1 MGAAPAAPMLRFLLA
16 ALGTAGALAAARRL
30 FSSEPDLFGAVAI
43 ITGGSRGLGFLI
55 ARELAREGCRLAIC
69 ARDPDELERARLD
82 LERRG
87 AEVIAIRCDVADPVA
102 ASNLVSETERR
113 LGPVDILVNNASII
127 QVAPIEALGV
137 KDFQRALAVNFWGTV
152 HPTLAALP
160 GMRARRRGRVVN
172 IASIGGKVSVP
183 HLLPYGAAKFA
194 VVGFSEGL
202 AAELKRDG
210 VHVTT
215 VVPGLMRTGSY
226 LHAEFEGQPPA
237 EFTWFALGSTLPGI
251 SMDAE
256 RAARRV
262 VRALKRRELEPI
274 LSLPAQ
280 ILTRAHGLFPGT
292 VVAALALVNRLLPRG
307 GVAGDSARGL
317 ELQRAAGAGAL
328 HVVTS
333 LGRAAAR
340 RFHEYPPSRRAP

>member
-1 MGAAPAAPMLRFLLA
+1 MLRF
-16 ALGTAGALAAARRL
+16 ALAAITTAAAFAATRRL
-30 FSSEPDLFGAVAI
+30 FTREPDLFGSVAI

-102 ASNLVSETERR
+102 CANLVSEAERR
-113 LGPVDILVNNASII
+113 LGPVEILVNNASII
-127 QVAPIEALGV
+127 QVAPVDALGV
-137 KDFQRALAVNFWGTV
+137 KDFQQALAVNFWGTV
-152 HPTLAALP
+152 HPTLATLP
-160 GMRARRRGRVVN
+160 GMRARRRGRIVN

-202 AAELKRDG
+202 AAELARDG
-210 VHVTT
+210 VGVTT

-256 RAARRV
+256 RAARRI
-262 VRALKRRELEPI
+262 VRALKRHELEPI

-280 ILTRAHGLFPGT
+280 VLARVHGLFPGA
-292 VVAALALVNRLLPRG
+292 VIGLLGLANRLLPRG

-317 ELQRAAGAGAL
+317 ELQRASGAGVL
-328 HVVTS
+328 HVATS

>member
-1 MGAAPAAPMLRFLLA
+1 MLRFALA
-16 ALGTAGALAAARRL
+16 ALGTMAAFASARRL
-30 FSSEPDLFGAVAI
+30 FAHEPDLFGAVAI
-43 ITGGSRGLGFLI
+43 VTGGSRGLGFLI

-69 ARDPDELERARLD
+69 ARDSDELERARVD
-82 LERRG
+82 LEQRG

-102 ASNLVSETERR
+102 AAALVEETERR

-127 QVAPIEALGV
+127 QVAPIDALGV
-137 KDFQRALAVNFWGTV
+137 KDFQQALAVNFWGTV

-160 GMRARRRGRVVN
+160 GMRARRRGRIVN
-172 IASIGGKVSVP
+172 ITSIGGKVSVP

-194 VVGFSEGL
+194 TVGFSEGL
-202 AAELKRDG
+202 AAELAQDG
-210 VHVTT
+210 VRVTT
-215 VVPGLMRTGSY
+215 VIPGLMRTGSY
-226 LHAEFEGQPPA
+226 LHAEFEGQAPA

-280 ILTRAHGLFPGT
+280 ILARVHGLMPGT
-292 VVAALALVNRLLPRG
+292 VVGALALVNRLLPRAG
-307 GVAGDSARGL
+307 GAGERASGL
-317 ELQRAAGAGAL
+317 ELQRASGAGAL
-328 HVVTS
+328 YAATS
-333 LGRAAAR
+333 LGRTAAR
-340 RFHEYPPSRRAP
+340 RFHEYPPSSQTP

>member
-1 MGAAPAAPMLRFLLA
+1 MLRFLLA

-137 KDFQRALAVNFWGTV
+137 KDFQRALAVTFRRILVATDFAESAEQA
-152 HPTLAALP
+152 LACAVQL
-160 GMRARRRGRVVN
+160 ARRHG
-172 IASIGGKVSVP
+172 AELM
-183 HLLPYGAAKFA
+183 LLP
-194 VVGFSEGL
+194 V
-202 AAELKRDG
+202 
-210 VHVTT
+210 
-215 VVPGLMRTGSY
+215 SY
-226 LHAEFEGQPPA
+226 THL
-237 EFTWFALGSTLPGI
+237 TLPTK
-251 SMDAE
+251 A
-256 RAARRV
+256 
-262 VRALKRRELEPI
+262 
-274 LSLPAQ
+274 
-280 ILTRAHGLFPGT
+280 
-292 VVAALALVNRLLPRG
+292 
-307 GVAGDSARGL
+307 
-317 ELQRAAGAGAL
+317 
-328 HVVTS
+328 
-333 LGRAAAR
+333 
-340 RFHEYPPSRRAP
+340 

>member
-1 MGAAPAAPMLRFLLA
+1 VLRLA
-16 ALGTAGALAAARRL
+16 LTAIGTAAAVAGARRL
-30 FSSEPDLFGAVAI
+30 FARETDLFGAVAI
-43 ITGGSRGLGFLI
+43 VTGGSRGLGFLI
-55 ARELAREGCRLAIC
+55 ARELAREGCVLAIC

-102 ASNLVSETERR
+102 CANLVAETERR
-113 LGPVDILVNNASII
+113 LGPLDILVNNASII
-127 QVAPIEALGV
+127 QVAPIDSLGV
-137 KDFQRALAVNFWGTV
+137 KDFQQALAVNFWGTV
-152 HPTLAALP
+152 HPTLATLP
-160 GMRARRRGRVVN
+160 GMRARRRGRIVN

-202 AAELKRDG
+202 AAELAREG
-210 VHVTT
+210 VQVTT
-215 VVPGLMRTGSY
+215 VIPGLMRTGSY

-256 RAARRV
+256 RAARRI
-262 VRALKRRELEPI
+262 VRALKRGELEPI

-280 ILTRAHGLFPGT
+280 VLARMHGLFPAT
-292 VVAALALVNRLLPRG
+292 VVGLLGLVNRLLPRG
-307 GVAGDSARGL
+307 GVPGDSARGL
-317 ELQRAAGAGAL
+317 ELQRASGAGAL
-328 HVVTS
+328 HVATS

-340 RFHEYPPSRRAP
+340 RFHEYPPTRRAP

>member
-1 MGAAPAAPMLRFLLA
+1 MLRF
-16 ALGTAGALAAARRL
+16 ALAVLATTLTFAGARRL
-30 FSSEPDLFGAVAI
+30 FAPEADLFGAVAL

-69 ARDPDELERARLD
+69 ARDADELERARLD

-87 AEVIAIRCDVADPVA
+87 ADVIAIRCDVADPA
-102 ASNLVSETERR
+102 AVSKLVEETERR
-113 LGPVDILVNNASII
+113 LGPLDILVNNASII
-127 QVAPIEALGV
+127 QVAPVDALGV
-137 KDFQRALAVNFWGTV
+137 RDFQDALAVNFWGTV
-152 HPTLAALP
+152 HPTLAVLP
-160 GMRARRRGRVVN
+160 GMRARRRGRIVN

-202 AAELKRDG
+202 AAEVARDG
-210 VHVTT
+210 IHVTT

-226 LHAEFEGQPPA
+226 LHAEFEGRPPA
-237 EFTWFALGSTLPGI
+237 EFTWFALGSTLPGV

-256 RAARRV
+256 RAARRI
-262 VRALKRRELEPI
+262 VRALKGRELEPI

-280 ILTRAHGLFPGT
+280 ILARAHGLFPGAIIGT
-292 VVAALALVNRLLPRG
+292 LALVNRLLPR
-307 GVAGDSARGL
+307 AGAAADRATGL
-317 ELQRAAGAGAL
+317 ELQRASGAGAL
-328 HVVTS
+328 HVATS

-340 RFHEYPPSRRAP
+340 RFHEYPPAPRSS

>member
-1 MGAAPAAPMLRFLLA
+1 MLRF
-16 ALGTAGALAAARRL
+16 ALAAITTAAAFAATRRL
-30 FSSEPDLFGAVAI
+30 FTREPDLFGSVAI
-43 ITGGSRGLGFLI
+43 VTGGSRGLGFLI

-69 ARDPDELERARLD
+69 ARDPDELERARVD

-102 ASNLVSETERR
+102 CANLVSEAERR
-113 LGPVDILVNNASII
+113 LGPVEILVNNASII
-127 QVAPIEALGV
+127 QVAPVDALGV
-137 KDFQRALAVNFWGTV
+137 KDFQQALAVNFWGTV
-152 HPTLAALP
+152 HPTLATLP
-160 GMRARRRGRVVN
+160 GMRARRRGRIVN

-202 AAELKRDG
+202 AAELARDG
-210 VHVTT
+210 VGVTT

-256 RAARRV
+256 RAARRI
-262 VRALKRRELEPI
+262 VRALKRHELEPI

-280 ILTRAHGLFPGT
+280 VLARVHGLFPGA
-292 VVAALALVNRLLPRG
+292 VIGLLGLANRLLPRG

-317 ELQRAAGAGAL
+317 ELQRASGAGAL
-328 HVVTS
+328 HLATS

-340 RFHEYPPSRRAP
+340 RFHEYPPSHRAP

>member
-1 MGAAPAAPMLRFLLA
+1 MLRF
-16 ALGTAGALAAARRL
+16 ALAAITTAAAFAATRRL
-30 FSSEPDLFGAVAI
+30 FTREPDLFGSVAI
-43 ITGGSRGLGFLI
+43 VTGGSRGLGFLI

-69 ARDPDELERARLD
+69 ARDPDELERARVD

-102 ASNLVSETERR
+102 CANLVSEAERR
-113 LGPVDILVNNASII
+113 LGPVEILVNNASII
-127 QVAPIEALGV
+127 QVAPVDALGV
-137 KDFQRALAVNFWGTV
+137 KDFQQALAVNFWGTV
-152 HPTLAALP
+152 HPTLATLP
-160 GMRARRRGRVVN
+160 GMRARRRGRIVN

-202 AAELKRDG
+202 AAELARDG
-210 VHVTT
+210 VGVTT

-256 RAARRV
+256 RAARRI
-262 VRALKRRELEPI
+262 VRALKRHELEPI

-280 ILTRAHGLFPGT
+280 VLARVHWLFPGA
-292 VVAALALVNRLLPRG
+292 VIGLLGLANRLLPRG

-317 ELQRAAGAGAL
+317 ELQRASGAGAL
-328 HVVTS
+328 HLATS

-340 RFHEYPPSRRAP
+340 RFHEYPPSHRAP

>member
-1 MGAAPAAPMLRFLLA
+1 MLRF
-16 ALGTAGALAAARRL
+16 ALAAITTAAAFAATRRL
-30 FSSEPDLFGAVAI
+30 FTREPDLFGSVAI
-43 ITGGSRGLGFLI
+43 VTGGSRGLGFLI

-69 ARDPDELERARLD
+69 ARDPDELERARVD

-102 ASNLVSETERR
+102 CANLVSEAERR
-113 LGPVDILVNNASII
+113 LGPVEILVNNASII
-127 QVAPIEALGV
+127 QVAPVAALGV
-137 KDFQRALAVNFWGTV
+137 KDFQQALAVNFWGTV
-152 HPTLAALP
+152 HPTLATLP
-160 GMRARRRGRVVN
+160 GMRARRRGRIVN

-202 AAELKRDG
+202 AAELARDG
-210 VHVTT
+210 VGVTT

-256 RAARRV
+256 RAARRI
-262 VRALKRRELEPI
+262 VRALKRHELEPI

-280 ILTRAHGLFPGT
+280 VLARVHGLFPGA
-292 VVAALALVNRLLPRG
+292 VIGLLGLANRLLPRG

-317 ELQRAAGAGAL
+317 ELQRASGAGAL
-328 HVVTS
+328 HLATS

-340 RFHEYPPSRRAP
+340 RFHEYPPSHRAP

>member
-1 MGAAPAAPMLRFLLA
+1 M
-16 ALGTAGALAAARRL
+16 
-30 FSSEPDLFGAVAI
+30 
-43 ITGGSRGLGFLI
+43 
-55 ARELAREGCRLAIC
+55 
-69 ARDPDELERARLD
+69 
-82 LERRG
+82 
-87 AEVIAIRCDVADPVA
+87 ADPVA
-102 ASNLVSETERR
+102 CTNLVSETERR

-127 QVAPIEALGV
+127 QVAPVDALGV
-137 KDFQRALAVNFWGTV
+137 KDFQQALAVNFWGTV
-152 HPTLAALP
+152 HPTLATLP
-160 GMRARRRGRVVN
+160 GMRARRRGRIVN

-202 AAELKRDG
+202 AAELARDG
-210 VHVTT
+210 VRVTT

-256 RAARRV
+256 RAARRI
-262 VRALKRRELEPI
+262 VRALKRHELEPI

-280 ILTRAHGLFPGT
+280 VLARVHGLFPGA
-292 VVAALALVNRLLPRG
+292 VIGLLGLANRLLPRG

-317 ELQRAAGAGAL
+317 ELQRASGAGAL
-328 HVVTS
+328 HLATS

>member
-1 MGAAPAAPMLRFLLA
+1 MLRFLLA

-127 QVAPIEALGV
+127 QVAPIDALGV

-280 ILTRAHGLFPGT
+280 ILARVHGLFPGT

-317 ELQRAAGAGAL
+317 ELQRASGGAL

-340 RFHEYPPSRRAP
+340 RFHEYPPRRRAP

>member
-1 MGAAPAAPMLRFLLA
+1 MLRFALA
-16 ALGTAGALAAARRL
+16 ALGTVAAFASARRL
-30 FSSEPDLFGAVAI
+30 FAHELDLFGAVAI
-43 ITGGSRGLGFLI
+43 VTGGSRGLGFLI

-69 ARDPDELERARLD
+69 ARDSDELERARLD

-102 ASNLVSETERR
+102 AAALVEETERR
-113 LGPVDILVNNASII
+113 LGPLEILVNNASII
-127 QVAPIEALGV
+127 QVAPVDALSV
-137 KDFQRALAVNFWGTV
+137 KDFQHALAVNFWGTV

-160 GMRARRRGRVVN
+160 GMRARRRGRIVN

-183 HLLPYGAAKFA
+183 HLVPYGAAKFA
-194 VVGFSEGL
+194 TVGFSEGL
-202 AAELKRDG
+202 AAELARDG

-226 LHAEFEGQPPA
+226 LHAEFEGEAPA

-262 VRALKRRELEPI
+262 VRAIKRREREPI

-280 ILTRAHGLFPGT
+280 ILARVHGLMPGA
-292 VVAALALVNRLLPRG
+292 VVGALALVNRLLPR
-307 GVAGDSARGL
+307 AGAAGQRASGL
-317 ELQRAAGAGAL
+317 ELQRASGAGAL
-328 HVVTS
+328 YVATS

-340 RFHEYPPSRRAP
+340 RFHEYPPSSQTP

>member
-1 MGAAPAAPMLRFLLA
+1 MLRF
-16 ALGTAGALAAARRL
+16 ALATLGAVAAFASARRV
-30 FSSEPDLFGAVAI
+30 FAAESDLFGAVALV
-43 ITGGSRGLGFLI
+43 TGGSRGLGFLI

-69 ARDPDELERARLD
+69 ARDADELERARLD

-102 ASNLVSETERR
+102 AAALVQETERR
-113 LGPVDILVNNASII
+113 LGPLDILVNNASII
-127 QVAPIEALGV
+127 QVAPIDALGV
-137 KDFQRALAVNFWGTV
+137 KDFQQALAVNFWGTV
-152 HPTLAALP
+152 QPTLAALP
-160 GMRARRRGRVVN
+160 GMRARRRGRIVN

-202 AAELKRDG
+202 AAELARDG

-226 LHAEFEGQPPA
+226 LHAEFQGQPPA

-256 RAARRV
+256 RAARRI
-262 VRALKRRELEPI
+262 VRALKRGELEPI

-280 ILTRAHGLFPGT
+280 ILARVHGLFPAAT
-292 VVAALALVNRLLPRG
+292 VGALALVNRLLPRG
-307 GVAGDSARGL
+307 DGIGAHARGL
-317 ELQRAAGAGAL
+317 ELQRASGAGAL
-328 HVVTS
+328 HVATS
-333 LGRAAAR
+333 LGRAAAQ
-340 RFHEYPPSRRAP
+340 RFHEYPPSSRLP

>member
-1 MGAAPAAPMLRFLLA
+1 MLRFALA
-16 ALGTAGALAAARRL
+16 ALGSFGAVAIARRL
-30 FSSEPDLFGAVAI
+30 FADESDLFGAVAI
-43 ITGGSRGLGFLI
+43 VTGGSRGLGFLI
-55 ARELAREGCRLAIC
+55 ASELAREGCRIAIC
-69 ARDPDELERARLD
+69 ARDGEELERARVD

-102 ASNLVSETERR
+102 ATALVEETEAR
-113 LGPVDILVNNASII
+113 LGPLDILVNNASII
-127 QVAPIEALGV
+127 QVAPVDALGV
-137 KDFQRALAVNFWGTV
+137 KEFQQALAVNFWGTV

-160 GMRARRRGRVVN
+160 GMRARRRGRIVN

-194 VVGFSEGL
+194 TVGFSEGL
-202 AAELKRDG
+202 AAELARDG

-215 VVPGLMRTGSY
+215 VIPGLMRTGSY
-226 LHAEFEGQPPA
+226 LHAEFEGKAPA

-280 ILTRAHGLFPGT
+280 LLARVHGLFPGFVIGT
-292 VVAALALVNRLLPRG
+292 LMLVNRLLPRAG
-307 GVAGDSARGL
+307 GAGERASGL
-317 ELQRAAGAGAL
+317 ELQRASGAGAL
-328 HVVTS
+328 YVATS

-340 RFHEYPPSRRAP
+340 RFHEYPPSSRTP

>member
-1 MGAAPAAPMLRFLLA
+1 MGGARVSAVLRFLLA
-16 ALGTAGALAAARRL
+16 ALGTAAALIGARRL
-30 FSSEPDLFGAVAI
+30 LAPEPDLFGAVAI
-43 ITGGSRGLGFLI
+43 VTGGSRGLGFLI

-69 ARDPDELERARLD
+69 ARDADELERARAD

-102 ASNLVSETERR
+102 SANLVTETERR
-113 LGPVDILVNNASII
+113 LGPLDILVNNASII
-127 QVAPIEALGV
+127 QVAPIDALGV
-137 KDFQRALAVNFWGTV
+137 KEFQQALAVNFWGTV

-160 GMRARRRGRVVN
+160 GMRARRRGRIVN

-194 VVGFSEGL
+194 TVGFSEGL
-202 AAELKRDG
+202 AAELARDG

-226 LHAEFEGQPPA
+226 LHAEFEGQAPK

-262 VRALKRRELEPI
+262 VRALKRREFEPI
-274 LSLPAQ
+274 LSPPAQ
-280 ILTRAHGLFPGT
+280 ILARVHGLFPGA
-292 VVAALALVNRLLPRG
+292 VIGALALVNWLLPRG
-307 GVAGDSARGL
+307 GVGTQHARGL
-317 ELQRAAGAGAL
+317 ELQRASGAGVL
-328 HVVTS
+328 HLATS